1 MTLHLSARTLDR
13 PRGIGYH
20 DGQMHRLLAF
30 VLLLGLATSAAAQE
44 AVHFPSLDGKDGAP
58 PTQLD
63 GYLFRPTKSLPGPTP
78 AVVFLHGCGGLISG
92 LSHQIM
98 SREMDWARQLNAQ
111 GFVVLMVDSFTSR
124 GSGEMCSQSGF
135 KLWLYMKRPADA
147 YGALAFLQSQSTIAR
162 DKVALIG
169 WSNGGGAVL
178 FALGPRPG
186 KPAAFAGPD
195 FRAAVAFY
203 PGSCDAHRVGADW
216 TTRIPLLILQGEKDV
231 WTPAGPCMALAEQA
245 VALGGPVEFHAYP
258 GAYHDFDW
266 PNLKRKELTS
276 YTTSKGVVPITG
288 EDPAAHADAI
298 KRVQAFLAG
307 HLSL

>member
-1 MTLHLSARTLDR
+1 MRRFLAC
-13 PRGIGYH
+13 
-20 DGQMHRLLAF
+20 LLA
-30 VLLLGLATSAAAQE
+30 LLPALGLATSAVAQE
-44 AVHFPSLDGKDGAP
+44 AVHFPSLDGADA
-58 PTQLD
+58 TRLD
-63 GYLFRPTKSLPGPTP
+63 GYLFRPTKSGPGPAP

-98 SREMDWARQLNAQ
+98 SREMDWAQRLNAR
-111 GFVVLMVDSFTSR
+111 GYVVLMVDSFTPR

-147 YGALAFLQSQSTIAR
+147 YGALAYLQTRPDVAR
-162 DKVALIG
+162 DKIGVIG

-178 FALGPRPG
+178 FTVAKRPN
-186 KPAAFAGPD
+186 KPVVAGPD

-203 PGSCDAHRVGADW
+203 PGSCDTQRAGSDW
-216 TTRIPLLILQGEKDV
+216 TSAVPLLILQGEEDV
-231 WTPAGPCMALAEQA
+231 WTPAKPCRALAEQG
-245 VALGGPVEFHAYP
+245 VALGGSVEFHAYP

-266 PNLKRKELTS
+266 PNLKRKQLTS

-298 KRVQAFLAG
+298 QRVQAFLAS